1 MLRTPQAYNEV
12 TVPAL
17 KMNEENLPKGGWEQ
31 VWHISIKL
39 MERVYEVRMSVYTS
53 VRETAREGES
63 WMSIFISLALK
74 KGFYLF
80 FFGLFLI
87 VFILTF
93 LLR

>member
-63 WMSIFISLALK
+63 WMSIFVSLALK

-80 FFGLFLI
+80 VCLVLI
-87 VFILTF
+87 IFILTF